1 MTCDTS
7 MDDIGVHVREH
18 KQVRRQHARTV
29 AIEMAATLGLDDE
42 RRQRIGTGID
52 RLATI
57 APVARVLSVE
67 DPATGDVG
75 LRLIATGATT
85 DQSVTLDDPSAPLG
99 RVATTLTATMANGR
113 PYYVADS
120 WRDRPVSDG
129 RCPYAIGATT
139 RSVAADEPN
148 GDTVLLSREGTTATV
163 CVIDGLGHGEGANR
177 ASRTA
182 RDAIAADPTRSIETL
197 FEATETACQRTRGV
211 VMAIA
216 QFDWV
221 DEHVAF
227 GSVGNIAT
235 HVAGGPSAS
244 FVARRGVVG
253 TSAPTPL
260 VASGDWT
267 PTDRLVAHS
276 DGVTNRWD
284 WPDVADT
291 TGVDLART
299 LIRRFGDPEDDA
311 SALAVTDR
319 QSTTDE

>member
-1 MTCDTS
+1 MSDTS
-7 MDDIGVHVREH
+7 MDDIGVRVREH
-18 KQVRRQHARTV
+18 ERVHRQHARDI
-29 AIEMAATLGLDDE
+29 AIEMADTLGFDAE
-42 RRQRIGTGID
+42 RRQRLGTGID
-52 RLATI
+52 RLAAI

-67 DPATGDVG
+67 DPATGDTG

-85 DQSVTLDDPSAPLG
+85 DQSVSLDGPSALLG
-99 RVATTLTATMANGR
+99 QAATSLTATMVDGR
-113 PYYVADS
+113 PYYFADS
-120 WRDRPVSDG
+120 WRDQPASNS
-129 RCPYAIGATT
+129 RCPYAIGAAT
-139 RSVAADEPN
+139 RSVSPDDPN

-216 QFDWV
+216 QFDWT

-227 GSVGNIAT
+227 GSVGNITT
-235 HVAGGPSAS
+235 HVSGGPSAS
-244 FVARRGVVG
+244 FVARRGVIG
-253 TSAPTPL
+253 SDAPSPL
-260 VASGDWT
+260 VVSGRWE

-276 DGVTNRWD
+276 DGVRNRWY

-291 TGVDLART
+291 TGVGLART
-299 LIRRFGDPEDDA
+299 LIRHFANPEDDA

-319 QSTTDE
+319 SPTTDE